1 MINRHL
7 RVSILYITTYFM
19 YVKVF
24 ITVLI
29 QCLVI
34 YLQKKLDSERC
45 FFIYMY
51 IYNYTNLNVLHVFS
65 CMSVSVFL

>member
-1 MINRHL
+1 M
-7 RVSILYITTYFM
+7 SILYITTYFM

-51 IYNYTNLNVLHVFS
+51 IL
-65 CMSVSVFL
+65 